1 MTRQVVRRV
10 DPRGRTLGQILRY
23 HVSEPLGADVHI
35 GLTDQ
40 GEVVFCRGQVSV
52 NQLSRAGEGGECGLP
67 AAAPVRGV
75 LPLQPLLPVQA
86 PAQAARQVPPH
97 HRARHGHERYYLAR
111 KKINRYL
118 GTLI

>member
-1 MTRQVVRRV
+1 M

-40 GEVVFCRGQVSV
+40 GEVVFCLGQVSV

-67 AAAPVRGV
+67 AAAPVRRV